1 MRARQI
7 EGSEARMTAAYV
19 RSVGE
24 RDRAAGR
31 QQATAAAADGRRPAA
46 ATKQQPQPTQPSLA
60 RCAD

>member
-24 RDRAAGR
+24 RDRAARR
-31 QQATAAAADGRRPAA
+31 QQATAAAADGRWPACRGDETTASADA
-46 ATKQQPQPTQPSLA
+46 AVTSTL
-60 RCAD
+60 C